1 METFSGIFP
10 GWNARTLAEALRDY
24 VKNTPNF
31 HGKELEKRNAI
42 AIYFLSCGDFSCL
55 K

>member
-1 METFSGIFP
+1 MDTGSNIKP
-10 GWNARTLAEALRDY
+10 ATRTLAEALRDY

-42 AIYFLSCGDFSCL
+42 AIYFLQCGDFSCL